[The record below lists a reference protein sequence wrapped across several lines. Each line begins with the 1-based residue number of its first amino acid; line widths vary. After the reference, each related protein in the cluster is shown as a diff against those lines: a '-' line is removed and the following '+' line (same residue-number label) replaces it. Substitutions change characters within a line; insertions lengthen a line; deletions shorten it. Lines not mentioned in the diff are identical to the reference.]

1 MYFQKIVG
9 IFYKFEKNK
18 LSQQINDCST
28 YIFNVCWNRIDMDV
42 FILLILAENKI
53 SDNFS
58 VFQKKSSFF
67 NILGNRHCG
76 RKQRFDRAR
85 KLIFTQN
92 ETSI

>member
-9 IFYKFEKNK
+9 IFYKFEKNT

-58 VFQKKSSFF
+58 VSKKNHHFSKFGETEAVETNKGF
-67 NILGNRHCG
+67 IELG
-76 RKQRFDRAR
+76 
-85 KLIFTQN
+85 
-92 ETSI
+92 S